1 MVTGLQHSLLHKLY
15 LLFYARRLNAVP
27 MSIVS
32 TEGKIFPCLEK
43 LRGHYPC
50 TCVGTQQKRG
60 QSDTKGTKDH
70 CTSDTR
76 IYAKRKSGTVAPSH
90 IQRPVHLLLIKWFFS
105 AVTHSVLRTTDFSST
120 FSQCHKLTTGK
131 TSPLAGASAP
141 GGRSS
146 SCTQRWLKM
155 GTASQLPVTSS
166 NSSNQEVLATK
177 GGSREAEGTVV
188 DHKVSQNYPSLTAS
202 EGCHCITS

>member
-90 IQRPVHLLLIKWFFS
+90 IQRPVHLLLIKWFF
-105 AVTHSVLRTTDFSST
+105 
-120 FSQCHKLTTGK
+120 QCSYSFCPPYYRLQ
-131 TSPLAGASAP
+131 LYF
-141 GGRSS
+141 
-146 SCTQRWLKM
+146 
-155 GTASQLPVTSS
+155 LPVPQAH
-166 NSSNQEVLATK
+166 NGEDFPI
-177 GGSREAEGTVV
+177 SRCQCTRRTEQLLHTA
-188 DHKVSQNYPSLTAS
+188 LTENGHSFPTA
-202 EGCHCITS
+202 CHLQ